1 MKLMI
6 ASDIHGSAHWCRRLL
21 EAWDREGADRLVLL
35 GDILYHGPRNA
46 LPEEYAPMEVAAM
59 LNERAGRIFAVRG
72 NCDAEIDQ
80 MVLEFPI
87 MADFAELWAENER
100 SGRIFGVRGN
110 CDAEIDQMVLRFP
123 MMADYSLLFSGRHA
137 VFVTHGHLWN
147 REALPQL
154 LAGDVLLHGHT
165 HLPCREETPEG
176 IYIFNPGSVS
186 IPKEGSARGYILL
199 EDREWIWKDLDS
211 AAYQR
216 LTLS

>member
-59 LNERAGRIFAVRG
+59 LNER
-72 NCDAEIDQ
+72 
-80 MVLEFPI
+80 
-87 MADFAELWAENER
+87 

-154 LAGDVLLHGHT
+154 RAGDVLLHGHT
-165 HLPCREETPEG
+165 HLPCREQTTEG

-199 EDREWIWKDLDS
+199 EDREWIWKDLDG